1 MAIHR
6 YLQILDIFHLRSLGG
21 HIIGGDASVTSPWKG
36 LLKPGAARSHQM
48 ASVITHYEAGHGFW
62 RWMDS
67 LCVWNVSQSFR
78 LHKLPFFSEHDI
90 FTASTSDVPR
100 IRNVCFHGMIPMAL
114 PRKKGVLFPT
124 ALFFFFAVFLA
135 LSVAKISSCSL

>member
-48 ASVITHYEAGHGFW
+48 LRLSPTMRRAWILKMDGFFMCLECFTVIQVT
-62 RWMDS
+62 
-67 LCVWNVSQSFR
+67 
-78 LHKLPFFSEHDI
+78 
-90 FTASTSDVPR
+90 
-100 IRNVCFHGMIPMAL
+100 
-114 PRKKGVLFPT
+114 
-124 ALFFFFAVFLA
+124 
-135 LSVAKISSCSL
+135 